1 MWTCSRQTRRACS
14 PPPHMC
20 LSGVPNARRPVAPR
34 QVARAAGALA
44 LAPLARRLLD
54 SVQARLR
61 LRTRRAAFL
70 CVLGACLLAALCVF
84 GCVAATFV

>member
-1 MWTCSRQTRRACS
+1 VDLQQADKAGLQ
-14 PPPHMC
+14 PAAGH
-20 LSGVPNARRPVAPR
+20 VPVRGANARRPVAPR
-34 QVARAAGALA
+34 QVVRAAGALA

-84 GCVAATFV
+84 ACATATFV

>member
-1 MWTCSRQTRRACS
+1 LGKD
-14 PPPHMC
+14 C
-20 LSGVPNARRPVAPR
+20 LQPAAANMHVRGAKARRPATPR

-44 LAPLARRLLD
+44 LAPLAKRLLD